1 MTTHARIFPSHK
13 KSHQELISVTN
24 LLSQV
29 ICPAD
34 IPLVMQ
40 RVRTH
45 SIDVMLSL
53 EKFDIL
59 NFKFATQINSW

>member
-1 MTTHARIFPSHK
+1 MCSDDVSGPLS
-13 KSHQELISVTN
+13 EVM
-24 LLSQV
+24 LSQV

-45 SIDVMLSL
+45 SIDVMVMLSL
-53 EKFDIL
+53 EEFDIL
-59 NFKFATQINSW
+59 DFKFATQINSW